1 MARASFWALLLLLL
15 GMAAPAEAQPQARAA
30 AHADFDQGMLAA
42 LARDIRAGRYA
53 NIHALVVM
61 RHGRIAWEQ
70 YFRGPD
76 ERRGA
81 PVGDVTFGP
90 NVLHDC
96 RSVTKS
102 IVSILFGIA
111 VAEGRIPNLDAPVL
125 DYFPEFADL
134 RTPDRLAIRLRHVLA
149 MSSGF
154 QWDES
159 SRPYGDP
166 SNSET
171 AMDGAGNRLR
181 YVLER
186 PIAVPPGE
194 RWTYN
199 GGNTQ
204 LLATIIE
211 RATGM
216 DIDRYAEHAL
226 FRPLG
231 IGRHEWLR
239 YPDGKAIA
247 ASGLRLRPRDMAR
260 IGQLYLQR
268 GRWNGRQIVPETWVN
283 ESLSPQV
290 RIADRPLGLQRYG
303 YQWYLGT
310 ARIGE
315 RYLPYSA
322 AIGWGGQR
330 VVIMPELDMVMV
342 LTAGMYGDRRQSDI
356 AFEILLDRV
365 LPATR

>member
-1 MARASFWALLLLLL
+1 
-15 GMAAPAEAQPQARAA
+15 
-30 AHADFDQGMLAA
+30 MLAA
-42 LARDIRAGRYA
+42 LARDIRAGRYS
-53 NIHALVVM
+53 NIHSVVVM

-70 YFRGPD
+70 YFSGPD
-76 ERRGA
+76 ERRGTA
-81 PVGDVTFGP
+81 AGNVVFGP

-125 DYFPEFADL
+125 DHFPEFADL
-134 RTPDRLAIRLRHVLA
+134 RTPERLAIRVRHVLA

-154 QWDES
+154 EWNES

-166 SNSET
+166 ANSET
-171 AMDGAGNRLR
+171 AMDAAPNRLR
-181 YVLER
+181 YILER
-186 PIAVPPGE
+186 PIAAAPGQ

-204 LLATIIE
+204 LLVSIIE
-211 RATGM
+211 RVTGM
-216 DIDRYAEHAL
+216 DVERYAERTL

-231 IGRHEWLR
+231 IRRHEWLR

-247 ASGLRLRPRDMAR
+247 ASGLRLLPRDMAR

-268 GRWNGRQIVPETWVN
+268 GRWNGRQIVPESWVSA
-283 ESLSPQV
+283 SLSPQV

-310 ARIGE
+310 ARLGE
-315 RYLPYSA
+315 RNLPYSA
-322 AIGWGGQR
+322 AIGYGGQR
-330 VVIMPELDMVMV
+330 IVVMPEMDMVMV
-342 LTAGMYGDRRQSDI
+342 LTAGLYRDPRQSDI